1 MNILLD
7 THVALWAIADHPK
20 LPKAAREF
28 IIDPDNT
35 IYYSP
40 VSAWEVLLKHDSPK
54 NSLTLTPEEFVDFCE
69 GSGYIAL
76 NMKPKHVVTAF
87 MLDTSAVDKQH
98 SDPFDRLLLS
108 QAKSENFTFLT
119 HDAKMPLYN
128 EKCVTMV

>member
-7 THVALWAIADHPK
+7 THIALWAITDHPR

-28 IIDPDNT
+28 IMDPDNV
-35 IYYSP
+35 IYYSS
-40 VSAWEVLLKHDSPK
+40 VSVWEVLLKHDSPK
-54 NSLTLTPEEFVDFCE
+54 NNLNLGPEEFIDYCE

-76 NMKPKHVVTAF
+76 NMKPKHVVTASK
-87 MLDTSAVDKQH
+87 LDTSTIDRQH

-119 HDAKMPLYN
+119 HDEKLNLYH
-128 EKCVTMV
+128 EKCVVIV

>member
-7 THVALWAIADHPK
+7 THIALWAIKDDPK
-20 LPKAAREF
+20 LSKAARDF

-54 NSLTLTPEEFVDFCE
+54 NNLTLTPEEFVDFCE
-69 GSGYIAL
+69 GSGYVAL
-76 NMKPKHVVTAF
+76 NMKPKHVVTASR
-87 MLDTSAVDKQH
+87 LDTTKIEKIH
-98 SDPFDRLLLS
+98 SDPFDRLLLA

-119 HDAKMPLYN
+119 HDEKLLLYN
-128 EKCVTMV
+128 EKCVIMV

>member
-7 THVALWAIADHPK
+7 THIALWAIKDDPK
-20 LPKAAREF
+20 LSKAARDF

-54 NSLTLTPEEFVDFCE
+54 NNLTLTPEEFVDFCE
-69 GSGYIAL
+69 GSGYVAL
-76 NMKPKHVVTAF
+76 NMKPKHVVIASR
-87 MLDTSAVDKQH
+87 LDTTKIEKIH
-98 SDPFDRLLLS
+98 SDPFDRLLLA

-119 HDAKMPLYN
+119 HDEKMPLYN
-128 EKCVTMV
+128 EKCVIMV

>member
-7 THVALWAIADHPK
+7 THVALWAITDHPK

-54 NSLTLTPEEFVDFCE
+54 NNLTLTPEEFVDFCE

-119 HDAKMPLYN
+119 HDEKMPLYN

>member
-35 IYYSP
+35 IYYSS
-40 VSAWEVLLKHDSPK
+40 VSVWEVLLKHDSLK
-54 NSLTLTPEEFVDFCE
+54 NNLTLTPEEFVDFCE